1 MSFEITN
8 KSYLEFKLSNNFN
21 PNISQNQNNGI
32 GIANAKRRL
41 KLLFYNDFILETT
54 INDDKY
60 NLFCKNTS
68 RMKIKCVII
77 DDEPL
82 AISVIENHLKN
93 FDHVEIVNTFSNPL
107 KAFGV
112 LEQENIDVIFLD
124 INMPQMTG
132 FTFVE
137 NLSYKPLIVITTAYR
152 EYAVKSF
159 ELDVLDY
166 LVKPI
171 PFNRFLK
178 TINKIYQKVYVNS
191 TTGDS
196 SLHQEPHIFIKVNKK
211 LIKVN
216 LNDILYIES
225 LKDYIKILTTLGDYV
240 VHKSLTAITEELPE
254 SNFIRVHR
262 SYTISI
268 NKIGALDGNTIEIGR
283 RKIPIGRN
291 YLKQAKDRIFNTRE
305 EDNR

>member
-1 MSFEITN
+1 MS
-8 KSYLEFKLSNNFN
+8 
-21 PNISQNQNNGI
+21 
-32 GIANAKRRL
+32 
-41 KLLFYNDFILETT
+41 
-54 INDDKY
+54 
-60 NLFCKNTS
+60 
-68 RMKIKCVII
+68 IKCIII

-82 AISVIENHLKN
+82 AINVIEDHLKN
-93 FDHVEIVNTFSNPL
+93 FDNIEIVATFNNPL
-107 KAFGV
+107 KAYSV
-112 LEQENIDVIFLD
+112 LEQEKIDVIFLD

-132 FTFVE
+132 FTFIE
-137 NLSYKPLIVITTAYR
+137 SLTTKPLIVFTTAYR

-159 ELDVLDY
+159 ELDILDY

-178 TINKIYQKVYVNS
+178 TINKIYQQVYVTNS
-191 TTGDS
+191 S
-196 SLHQEPHIFIKVNKK
+196 AESALQQEPHIFLKVNKK

-225 LKDYIKILTTLGDYV
+225 LKDYIKVITSIGDYV
-240 VHKSLTAITEELPE
+240 VHKSLSAITEELPE

-268 NKIGALDGNTIEIGR
+268 NKIAAIDGNLIELSD

-291 YLKQAKDRIFNTRE
+291 YLKTTKERIFNIRE
-305 EDNR
+305 NEKD

>member
-1 MSFEITN
+1 MS
-8 KSYLEFKLSNNFN
+8 
-21 PNISQNQNNGI
+21 
-32 GIANAKRRL
+32 
-41 KLLFYNDFILETT
+41 
-54 INDDKY
+54 
-60 NLFCKNTS
+60 
-68 RMKIKCVII
+68 IKCIII

-82 AISVIENHLKN
+82 AINVIEDHLEN
-93 FDHVEIVNTFSNPL
+93 FDNIEIVATFNNPL
-107 KAFGV
+107 KAYSI
-112 LEQENIDVIFLD
+112 LEQEKIDVIFLD

-132 FTFVE
+132 FTFIE
-137 NLSYKPLIVITTAYR
+137 SLSNKPLIVFTTAYR

-159 ELDVLDY
+159 ELDILDY

-178 TINKIYQKVYVNS
+178 TINKIYQQVYVTSSS
-191 TTGDS
+191 TES
-196 SLHQEPHIFIKVNKK
+196 ALQQEPHIFLKVNKK

-225 LKDYIKILTTLGDYV
+225 LKDYIKVITSLGDYV
-240 VHKSLTAITEELPE
+240 VHKSLSAITEELPD

-268 NKIGALDGNTIEIGR
+268 NKIAAIDGNLIELSD

-291 YLKQAKDRIFNTRE
+291 YLKTAKERIFNVKE
-305 EDNR
+305 NEKD

>member
-1 MSFEITN
+1 
-8 KSYLEFKLSNNFN
+8 
-21 PNISQNQNNGI
+21 
-32 GIANAKRRL
+32 
-41 KLLFYNDFILETT
+41 
-54 INDDKY
+54 
-60 NLFCKNTS
+60 
-68 RMKIKCVII
+68 MKIKCLII

-82 AISVIENHLKN
+82 AISVIEEHLKN
-93 FDHVEIVNTFSNPL
+93 FDHIEIVETFNNPL
-107 KAFGV
+107 KAYRV
-112 LEQENIDVIFLD
+112 LEQEKIDVVFLD

-132 FTFVE
+132 FSFIE

-178 TINKIYQKVYVNS
+178 AVNKIYQQVYVAN
-191 TTGDS
+191 TTADA
-196 SLHQEPHIFIKVNKK
+196 SLQQEPHIFLKVNKK

-225 LKDYIKILTTLGDYV
+225 LKDYIKVITSLGDYV
-240 VHKSLTAITEELPE
+240 VHKSLSAITEELPQ
-254 SNFIRVHR
+254 SNFMRIHR

-268 NKIGALDGNTIEIGR
+268 NKVVALDGNTVEISNQ
-283 RKIPIGRN
+283 KIPIGRN
-291 YLKQAKDRIFNTRE
+291 YLKQTKERIFNIN
-305 EDNR
+305 DDKNKL

>member
-1 MSFEITN
+1 
-8 KSYLEFKLSNNFN
+8 
-21 PNISQNQNNGI
+21 
-32 GIANAKRRL
+32 
-41 KLLFYNDFILETT
+41 
-54 INDDKY
+54 
-60 NLFCKNTS
+60 
-68 RMKIKCVII
+68 MKIKCLII

-93 FDHVEIVNTFSNPL
+93 FDHVEIVETFNNPL
-107 KAFGV
+107 KAYRV
-112 LEQENIDVIFLD
+112 LEQEKIDVIFLD

-132 FTFVE
+132 FAFIE

-159 ELDVLDY
+159 ELNILDY

-178 TINKIYQKVYVNS
+178 TVNKIYQQVYVSSAS
-191 TTGDS
+191 TDA
-196 SLHQEPHIFIKVNKK
+196 SLQQEPHIFLKVNKK
-211 LIKVN
+211 LIKIN

-225 LKDYIKILTTLGDYV
+225 LKDYIKVITTLGDYV
-240 VHKSLTAITEELPE
+240 VHKSLSSITEELPQ
-254 SNFIRVHR
+254 SNFMRIHR

-268 NKIGALDGNTIEIGR
+268 NKIVALEGNTVEISN

-291 YLKQAKDRIFNTRE
+291 YTKQAKERIFNINDDKE
-305 EDNR
+305 NQ